1 MVKNPTA
8 NVGDPRD
15 EGSVSGSGKFPGE
28 GNENPLQYFLP
39 GKFHGQRSLVSYI
52 IHVVSKNQIWLIYTC
67 IYT

>member
-15 EGSVSGSGKFPGE
+15 AGSITGLGRFPGE

-39 GKFHGQRSLVSYI
+39 GKFHGQRSPVG
-52 IHVVSKNQIWLIYTC
+52 YTP
-67 IYT
+67 